1 MNSCKLVKKPLKS
14 SAKYFCFLKLKI
26 NSNFISQSKLAKFHN
41 YTFTMLHKH
50 TLAYMN
56 SFNSNETLEF
66 LRMKFIDR
74 NKLKS
79 ELNFELTYELLK

>member
-1 MNSCKLVKKPLKS
+1 
-14 SAKYFCFLKLKI
+14 
-26 NSNFISQSKLAKFHN
+26 
-41 YTFTMLHKH
+41 MLDKH

-79 ELNFELTYELLK
+79 ELNFKLTYELLK